1 MKIAVCLLLAS
12 TLSAFSMDVYS
23 QSAKVSLESNTIKV
37 AQLISAIE
45 AQTNYLFV
53 YNKKNV
59 DLNRKVKINATHK
72 AVSEILD
79 EVFEG
84 TGISYVMEGKNI
96 VLTKGNGTIG
106 EQQPNTITIKGTIT
120 DTQNEPIIGAN
131 ILQQGTTNGTIT
143 DVNGEFTLE
152 VPSDAQLII
161 SYIGY
166 KKIIIPVNGQT
177 TFTVKMEDDALK
189 LDNVVVTAM
198 GIKKKEASLTYS
210 TQQLNGDELTR
221 AKDANMI
228 NSLAGKSA
236 GVTITKNSSGLG
248 GSAKVSIRGVRSAN
262 ENGNNQPLYVIDGV
276 PMLKT
281 LLNNHSV

>member
-106 EQQPNTITIKGTIT
+106 EQQPNIITIKGTIT
-120 DTQNEPIIGAN
+120 DT
-131 ILQQGTTNGTIT
+131 
-143 DVNGEFTLE
+143 
-152 VPSDAQLII
+152 
-161 SYIGY
+161 
-166 KKIIIPVNGQT
+166 
-177 TFTVKMEDDALK
+177 
-189 LDNVVVTAM
+189 
-198 GIKKKEASLTYS
+198 
-210 TQQLNGDELTR
+210 
-221 AKDANMI
+221 
-228 NSLAGKSA
+228 
-236 GVTITKNSSGLG
+236 
-248 GSAKVSIRGVRSAN
+248 
-262 ENGNNQPLYVIDGV
+262 
-276 PMLKT
+276 
-281 LLNNHSV
+281 